1 MTPMPLLPSIRSDTP
16 PRTLVV
22 ALPALHAD
30 QAQVYATLR
39 AQRVA
44 VLVAGRRWGKTHL
57 LVRVAVERALKHA
70 AHVGYFAPTY
80 KHLLPAWEQMTA
92 VLTPPLA
99 TIHRTERKIDLLT
112 GGRIECWSLD
122 TSDTVA
128 RGRGYDLVI
137 VDEASIVPHLRSVWE
152 QNLLPTLAGRSGQA
166 ILAGTP
172 KGLND
177 FAALAQTARHRSDWQ
192 CIRRRTADNPLLA
205 PSDLAL
211 LRATMSERAAAQEFD
226 AVFLTDG
233 GAVLRNIAAC
243 VVDDD
248 KIEQSDEPAII
259 GVDWGRYHDATAI
272 IALDPV
278 TRHVIAH
285 ERLTDM
291 PFERQ
296 LAVLKH
302 MWQQTGC
309 GPVIAE
315 ANALGLPLVER
326 LANAGLPIQALTMT
340 AARKVQL
347 IDALAVAIEQ
357 AMLAIPRAA
366 TWLIDELM
374 LLTMSRSSS
383 GVVRYHAPEGAHD
396 DGVIALALAWSGIN
410 DAPTVLFEV

>member
-1 MTPMPLLPSIRSDTP
+1 MTPMLLLPSIRSNPTS

-22 ALPALHAD
+22 ALPALHDD
-30 QAQVYATLR
+30 QARVYATLR
-39 AQRVA
+39 TARVA

-57 LVRVAVERALKHA
+57 LVRLAVERALKHA

-80 KHLLPAWEQMTA
+80 KHLLPAWEQMTT

-99 TIHRTERKIDLLT
+99 TINRAERTVNILT

-137 VDEASIVPHLRSVWE
+137 VDEASIVPQLRRVWE
-152 QNLLPTLAGRSGQA
+152 QNLLPTLAGRNGQA
-166 ILAGTP
+166 VLAGTP

-177 FAALAQTARHRSDWQ
+177 FAALAQTAKHHSGWQ
-192 CIRRRTADNPLLA
+192 LIRRRTADNPLLS
-205 PSDLAL
+205 PSDLTI

-226 AVFLTDG
+226 AVFLSDG
-233 GAVLRNIAAC
+233 GAVFRNVTAC
-243 VVDDD
+243 LVDGT
-248 KIEQSDEPAII
+248 KRSTEPAVI

-272 IALDPV
+272 IAVDPV
-278 TRHVIAH
+278 TRHIVAH
-285 ERLTDM
+285 ERLTGV

-296 LAVLKH
+296 LATLRHV
-302 MWQQTGC
+302 WQQTGC
-309 GPVIAE
+309 GPIIAE

-326 LANAGLPIQALTMT
+326 LANAGLPVQALTMT
-340 AARKVQL
+340 AARKGQL
-347 IDALAVAIEQ
+347 IDALAMAIEQ
-357 AMLAIPRAA
+357 AAIAIPRDA
-366 TWLIDELM
+366 TWLIDELL

-383 GVVRYHAPEGAHD
+383 GIVRYHAPDGAHD